1 MKKCNSTIGYCLLL
15 LLALFTPQLCM
26 TTNATDIFLKK
37 DNSIPPDPQNS
48 NVSSETLIPINAAF
62 DDAVLAINFNSPI
75 GIVTITVYDQANLPV
90 YQETIDTSTSP
101 ELDIQIGGWDSGNYK
116 LCITYN
122 NIALSGDFEL

>member
-26 TTNATDIFLKK
+26 TTNATEIFLKK
-37 DNSIPPDPQNS
+37 DNSIPPQPQNS
-48 NVSSETLIPINAAF
+48 NVSSETLIPNAAF
-62 DDAVLAINFNSPI
+62 NDTMLAINFNSPV